1 MARSEDV
8 YKAALAGKE
17 IPLLTLDNKWHQL
30 FTQVQTEISGEI
42 KRNEEKL
49 NELVKRQGKLNT
61 ESKEIRRLK
70 KKLMGEIMEMAES
83 LGDNPDAKTE
93 KKMDENRRLINDCN
107 EKLEAYQE
115 ELRTLPEEINS
126 VNYMLMLDTMDI
138 CYKRIAKNTREIE
151 AIGEWVKN
159 VRVEIKKNLVHK
171 EESEKANFDL
181 YSYMHDI
188 FGADVIEIFDMKY
201 NPEERK
207 KAQEERAAKKEAAS
221 PKTIIVDKGE

>member
-30 FTQVQTEISGEI
+30 FTQAQTEISGEI

-115 ELRTLPEEINS
+115 ELRTLPEEINN
-126 VNYMLMLDTMDI
+126 VNYMLMLDTMDV
-138 CYKRIAKNTREIE
+138 CYKKIAQNTREIE